1 MRKSNIVAG
10 LLMVV
15 AIHAAAAEAQVALVV
30 DGQPRAVVVLPAE
43 PAELERQAAEEL
55 VEHVRLISG
64 AQLPVVDA
72 DAVGNRPGIFLGSA
86 ADAALDAG
94 TRAAGDNPSSFTLR
108 VTQRRIDV
116 RGLADEGTLFGVY
129 ELLEQL
135 GVRWYMPG
143 ELGRVVP
150 KTATVRLKAQTT
162 VQAPSF
168 DLRVLQHL
176 TTGDWPRRVRLGGA
190 QRPTGSHGIP
200 PFTGRSGQQVF
211 DRHPEYFALI
221 GGQRQFRQI
230 CASNPGAVALAVEAV
245 RARIQ
250 PTAEKTYIGMGPND
264 GGGYCECDNCRAL
277 DGGVFDPVYG
287 EIAVTGRY
295 IWFFNQVLA
304 ALDKDYPQLHLVWY
318 VYARHMMP
326 PPPELK
332 PNPRIVGVFA
342 PITLDRIRG
351 MDNPMS
357 PDRHILRWII
367 DQWRELE
374 LNECYYRGYYN
385 NLACPQFPLSQ
396 VDRIRHETPAFRQ
409 QGINVM
415 RVEVIRQSWAS
426 NAISL
431 YLATRMMWNVNT
443 DVDALLDEFYAK
455 FYGPA
460 REPMK
465 QYHEALDAAF
475 RDTPY
480 FTGSSYVYFPIF
492 LDQPRREQ
500 MRALLSDAAQRSGAD
515 DDEPP
520 YAERVRIA
528 RAGFDRMELFLD
540 MIEARNQHDYRT
552 AHQKMQQYYRLTDEL
567 VDYVLEG
574 SGRNVQSLVHRDER
588 SENQGSY
595 FNRFFERAVSSGH
608 HRTVETGELVTGL
621 PDEWDFLLD
630 PNGLGELGGWQ
641 RPGPLG
647 GNWQRLKTSSRS
659 WSDQGLHYYKGA
671 AWYRTDAV
679 IPERFRGRKIYLW
692 FGGVDNVATVWVNG
706 QLLGTSREPG
716 EGLPGVPGSFRPFDV
731 DATAALR
738 FGPDEPNTV
747 TVRVVNDRL
756 SELGTGGITAPVMF
770 WSPR

>member
-1 MRKSNIVAG
+1 MRTSAIVAG
-10 LLMVV
+10 VWAVLAVHV
-15 AIHAAAAEAQVALVV
+15 AAAETQVALVV
-30 DGQPRAVVVLPAE
+30 DGQPQVVVVLPAE
-43 PAELERQAAEEL
+43 PAELERQAADEL

-64 AQLPVVDA
+64 ATLPVVGA
-72 DAVGNRPGIFLGSA
+72 DTVGRQLGIFLGGA

-94 TRAAGDNPSSFTLR
+94 TRAAGDNPSSFTAR
-108 VTQRRIDV
+108 VTPRRIDV
-116 RGLADEGTLFGVY
+116 RGLADEGTLFGIY

-143 ELGRVVP
+143 DLGRVVP
-150 KTATVRLKAQTT
+150 KTGTLRLKTQTT

-176 TTGDWPRRVRLGGA
+176 TVGDWPRRVRLGGA

-200 PFTGRSGQQVF
+200 PFTGRSGQQIF
-211 DRHPEYFALI
+211 DRHPEFFALI
-221 GGQRQFRQI
+221 GDQRQFRQI

-245 RARIQ
+245 RARVQ
-250 PTAEKTYIGMGPND
+250 PTAERVYLGMGPND
-264 GGGYCECDNCRAL
+264 GGGYCECDNCRRL

-304 ALDKDYPQLHLVWY
+304 ALDKDYPKLHLVWY

-326 PPPELK
+326 PPPSLK
-332 PNPRIVGVFA
+332 PDPRIVAVFA

-367 DQWRELE
+367 DRWNQLE
-374 LNECYYRGYYN
+374 LNESYYRGYYN
-385 NLACPQFPLSQ
+385 NLACPQFPISQ

-443 DVDALLDEFYAK
+443 DADALLDEFYAK

-492 LDQPRREQ
+492 THQPRREQ
-500 MRALLSDAAQRSGAD
+500 MRAMLADAQQRTTSG
-515 DDEPP
+515 DEEQP

-540 MIEARNQHDYRT
+540 LIEARNQHDYRS
-552 AHQKMQQYYRLTDEL
+552 AHEKMQAYYRLTDEL
-567 VDYVLEG
+567 VGYVLEG
-574 SGRNVQSLVHRDER
+574 SGRNLQSLVHRDER

-608 HRTVETGELVTGL
+608 QRTVETGELVAGL

-641 RPGPLG
+641 RPGTLG
-647 GNWQRLKTSSRS
+647 GNWQRLKTTSRS

-671 AWYRTDAV
+671 AWYRTTAE
-679 IPERFRGRKIYLW
+679 IPERFRGRNVYLW

-738 FGPDEPNTV
+738 FGPDESNTV

>member
-1 MRKSNIVAG
+1 M
-10 LLMVV
+10 
-15 AIHAAAAEAQVALVV
+15 
-30 DGQPRAVVVLPAE
+30 
-43 PAELERQAAEEL
+43 
-55 VEHVRLISG
+55 
-64 AQLPVVDA
+64 
-72 DAVGNRPGIFLGSA
+72 
-86 ADAALDAG
+86 
-94 TRAAGDNPSSFTLR
+94 
-108 VTQRRIDV
+108 
-116 RGLADEGTLFGVY
+116 
-129 ELLEQL
+129 
-135 GVRWYMPG
+135 
-143 ELGRVVP
+143 
-150 KTATVRLKAQTT
+150 
-162 VQAPSF
+162 
-168 DLRVLQHL
+168 
-176 TTGDWPRRVRLGGA
+176 GGA

-200 PFTGRSGQQVF
+200 PFTGRSGQQIF
-211 DRHPEYFALI
+211 DRHPEFFALI
-221 GGQRQFRQI
+221 GDQRQFRQI

-245 RARIQ
+245 RARVQ
-250 PTAEKTYIGMGPND
+250 PTAEKVYLGMGPND
-264 GGGYCECDNCRAL
+264 GGGYCECDNCRRL

-304 ALDKDYPQLHLVWY
+304 ALDKDYPKLHLVWY

-326 PPPELK
+326 PPPSLK
-332 PNPRIVGVFA
+332 PDPRIVAVFA

-367 DQWRELE
+367 DRWNQLE
-374 LNECYYRGYYN
+374 LNESYYRGYYN
-385 NLACPQFPLSQ
+385 NLACPQFPISQ
-396 VDRIRHETPAFRQ
+396 VDRIRRETPAFRQ

-443 DVDALLDEFYAK
+443 DADALLDEFYAK

-492 LDQPRREQ
+492 THQPRREQ
-500 MRALLSDAAQRSGAD
+500 MRAMLADAQQRTTSG
-515 DDEPP
+515 DEEQP

-540 MIEARNQHDYRT
+540 LIEARNQHDYRT
-552 AHQKMQQYYRLTDEL
+552 AHEKMQAYYRLTDEL
-567 VDYVLEG
+567 VGYVLEG
-574 SGRNVQSLVHRDER
+574 SGRNLQSLVHRDER

-608 HRTVETGELVTGL
+608 QRTVETGELVAGL

-641 RPGPLG
+641 RPGTLG
-647 GNWQRLKTSSRS
+647 GNWQRLKTTSRS

-671 AWYRTDAV
+671 AWYRTTAE
-679 IPERFRGRKIYLW
+679 IPERFRGRKVYLW

-738 FGPDEPNTV
+738 FGPDESNTV